1 MLDVHIVPVLT
12 DNYSYI
18 LQSGDAVAVLDPG
31 EPGPIDI
38 ALAEMHMTPSLILN
52 THHHADHI
60 AGNRKLK
67 TKFGCSVVGPIADVR
82 RMPDLDRG
90 VKEGDVVML
99 GDERLRVIETPGHT
113 SGHVCFYAEKSHIL
127 FSGDT
132 LFSMGCGRLIE
143 GSAEQMWNSLQKI
156 LSLPDDTRIYCG
168 HEYTQANG
176 EFAQSVEKNNLDIRE
191 RLAEAKK
198 LTANGRPTLPTT
210 LLQEKKTNV
219 FLRAANSNDFAAL
232 RTLKDSF

>member
-1 MLDVHIVPVLT
+1 MLDVYIVPILT

-18 LQSGDAVAVLDPG
+18 LQSGDAVAIVDPG
-31 EPGPIDI
+31 EPTPVEIV
-38 ALAEMHMTPSLILN
+38 LAEMGLTPSLILN

-60 AGNRKLK
+60 AGNRQIKK
-67 TKFGCSVVGPIADVR
+67 KFGCTVIGPAADVR

-90 VKEGDVVML
+90 VKEGETIIFGDDVL
-99 GDERLRVIETPGHT
+99 HVIETPGHT
-113 SGHVCFYAEKSHIL
+113 SGHVCFYAEKAHVL

-143 GSAEQMWNSLQKI
+143 GSADQMWQSLQKI
-156 LSLPDDTRIYCG
+156 LALPDDTKIYCG

-176 EFAQSVEKNNLDIRE
+176 AFAQSVEKNNADIHARMD
-191 RLAEAKK
+191 EAKK

-232 RTLKDSF
+232 RTLKDNF

>member
-18 LQSGDAVAVLDPG
+18 LQSGDAIAVVDPG
-31 EPGPIDI
+31 EPGPVEI
-38 ALAEMHMTPSLILN
+38 ALAEMKMAPSLILN
-52 THHHADHI
+52 THHHSDHI
-60 AGNRKLK
+60 AGNRQIKRK
-67 TKFGCSVVGPIADVR
+67 YDCTVIGPAADIH
-82 RMPDLDRG
+82 RMPDLDKG
-90 VKEGDVVML
+90 VKDGDIIPF

-127 FSGDT
+127 FTGDT
-132 LFSMGCGRLIE
+132 LFSMGCGRLLE
-143 GSAEQMWNSLQKI
+143 GSADEMWTSLQKI
-156 LSLPDDTRIYCG
+156 MALPDDTQIYCG
-168 HEYTQANG
+168 HEYTQVNG

-219 FLRAANSNDFAAL
+219 FLRAANTNDFAVL
-232 RTLKDSF
+232 RQLKDKF